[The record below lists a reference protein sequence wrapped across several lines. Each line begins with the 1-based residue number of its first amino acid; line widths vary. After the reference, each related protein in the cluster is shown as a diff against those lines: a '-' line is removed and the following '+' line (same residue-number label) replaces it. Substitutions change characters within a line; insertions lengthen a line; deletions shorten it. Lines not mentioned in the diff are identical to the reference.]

1 MVSVMSVGL
10 YALLALQIGFLIQLP
25 FCFAFSGIFTSYE
38 LSLTVGSAWVI
49 SIIPFPHPLT
59 IPISSLNITTITT
72 MPEPRNL
79 SFRSPA
85 DWTSAPAKQAMGLTP
100 YTHSA
105 SLLFNFD
112 EGLLFEENWI

>member
-79 SFRSPA
+79 LQKPRRL
-85 DWTSAPAKQAMGLTP
+85 DLGTSKTSDGSYSVHPLCFAA
-100 YTHSA
+100 
-105 SLLFNFD
+105 F
-112 EGLLFEENWI
+112 